1 VASAN
6 VSDSSCICIMSFAQT
21 PAGAMARSSASSSDS
36 NLFMPIRNIVRM
48 TSASRAGEIDLMS
61 VASDGKSLAD
71 LSSGGLQMADIVE
84 KVP

>member
-1 VASAN
+1 
-6 VSDSSCICIMSFAQT
+6 
-21 PAGAMARSSASSSDS
+21 
-36 NLFMPIRNIVRM
+36 MPIRNIVRM